1 MGIVNAWKGFWTSGD
16 GFAQSAV
23 SDIVRPKRQIR
34 AYQGAVSDRLTANWM
49 SSQLSAD
56 AEIRGSLR
64 KLRDRS
70 REMVRN
76 FPYAKQAKRT
86 TQINVVGTGMKFQ
99 SLVTQVRG
107 NKRDQ
112 RANKAIEEAWADWC
126 RPENC
131 DTAGRHSFHQ
141 FEWLATG
148 ALPESGEAIFRI
160 VRKPF
165 GTTGV
170 PLALQFALAGA
181 MCCYVSCAM

>member
-1 MGIVNAWKGFWTSGD
+1 MGIVNAWKGLWSSGD

-23 SDIVRPKRQIR
+23 SDIVKPRRQKR
-34 AYQGAVSDRLTANWM
+34 AYAGAVVDRTTANWM

-112 RANKAIEEAWADWC
+112 RANKVIEE
-126 RPENC
+126 
-131 DTAGRHSFHQ
+131 
-141 FEWLATG
+141 
-148 ALPESGEAIFRI
+148 
-160 VRKPF
+160 
-165 GTTGV
+165 
-170 PLALQFALAGA
+170 
-181 MCCYVSCAM
+181 